1 MHVELD
7 GGGGGGGASPWAAA
21 AVLGHHHHHHHHRPA
36 DTDHHHLHHHHNHLH
51 PAAAAAAAA
60 ANGFHPAHPAHTPM
74 DLHVPQPFPYYRYRD
89 ESLCWPE
96 RKPLSEDGHSPSMNA
111 RILELRKEKSR
122 DAARSRRG
130 KENYEFYELA
140 KMLPLPA
147 AITSQLDKASIIR
160 LTISYLKLR
169 DFSGHGDPP
178 WTRDGPQSA
187 SKNLKGTS
195 ARNRSPSTIALELFE
210 QHQGTHILQSL
221 DGFAF
226 ALAADGRFLYISETV
241 SIYLGLS
248 QVEMTGSSV
257 FDYIHQA
264 DHSELAEQ
272 LGLGLTQGQGMAS
285 PSPSSA
291 GSEEGSSNVGTANP
305 DVSSVMSL
313 SSTNAYKGLDRAF
326 CIRMKSTLTK
336 RGCHFKSSGYRVVL
350 LICRLRPQY
359 TFSHNRKCAPPLLG
373 AVSLAIALPP
383 PSVHEIRL
391 ETDMFVTRLYF
402 DFRIAH
408 CEPRVAEILDY
419 TADELTGMNMYTLCH
434 GEDVGKLRKCHL
446 DLINKGQ
453 MMTHYYRVMNKNGG
467 YTWMQTCGTVV
478 CNSKNA
484 EEQNIICV
492 NYVVS
497 AREFD
502 NLIMDCCQME
512 EHIRQRAVK
521 REETG
526 GNDPENGS
534 PDGGGGDGR
543 GGNPRRDHL
552 TPADL
557 DDGHSAD
564 GQGDPTR
571 GRNHVDITQLNNAPS
586 ERLQLNNNNSIGIQP
601 KKSGNDKRKAHKRKI
616 ADRDEAAAAVLTAD
630 SCCSSSEEDT
640 LVNRKQHFASLS
652 PASSSCQSTLPPS
665 PPKTNG
671 SGSDKRPA
679 ASDPN
684 AVKELEH
691 AMSKHLP
698 PTTDKTSTS
707 SVAAAHQPTDF
718 STDALLKQQQQ
729 KSTIQWIGAHHLG
742 HHHHLHQQQQ
752 HQQLQ
757 QQQQQQQQNGSLHLQ
772 QHQHHHHPAGP
783 PHHHHLQHH
792 QQQQQHHHHHQGAS
806 PHGQQSTGGAPGTTL
821 PASAL
826 LRQIYANRESVIRA
840 NVHAPRSPGASA
852 VSYYAGEMSTLPT
865 PPGSEGGYSEQ
876 QQFGP
881 QKNEF
886 GNGGSLAVPPPYS
899 YADYHTAMTPP
910 SSVSP
915 RDKHQHQHQQ
925 QQQQQHQQQHQYD
938 LYGPPPTSADALL
951 QIRQQHLHQ
960 QYGHHAEVTSSAA
973 PALPLKP
980 QPYNPAPP
988 PPPPP
993 AVPLDHY
1000 DQTSAAAA
1008 AAAAAFYHSAAGFHL
1023 YHPSKSTMA
1032 TGPPLPPPPPSSV
1045 YAADSL
1051 KNHHN
1056 WYSTPT

>member
-1 MHVELD
+1 MLPYQAMAMDYAVGSASFQRHP
-7 GGGGGGGASPWAAA
+7 GANM
-21 AVLGHHHHHHHHRPA
+21 GHHHHGAGGPGGG
-36 DTDHHHLHHHHNHLH
+36 
-51 PAAAAAAAA
+51 PAAAAA
-60 ANGFHPAHPAHTPM
+60 F
-74 DLHVPQPFPYYRYRD
+74 
-89 ESLCWPE
+89 
-96 RKPLSEDGHSPSMNA
+96 SPSWFVPADLCMPFAKQNQPLVEPG
-111 RILELRKEKSR
+111 ILELRKEKSR

-178 WTRDGPQSA
+178 WTRDGPPSA

-195 ARNRSPSTIALELFE
+195 ARNRSPSTIAMELFE

-272 LGLGLTQGQGMAS
+272 LGLGLSQGQGMAS

-291 GSEEGSSNVGTANP
+291 GSEEGNSNVGTANP

-313 SSTNAYKGLDRAF
+313 SSSNAYKGLDRAF

-350 LICRLRPQY
+350 LVCRLRPQY

-402 DFRIAH
+402 DLRIAH

-419 TADELTGMNMYTLCH
+419 TADELTGMNLYTLCH
-434 GEDVGKLRKCHL
+434 GEDVSKLRKCHL

-497 AREFD
+497 AREYD

-534 PDGGGGDGR
+534 PGGDGGDGR

-557 DDGHSAD
+557 DDGPSAD
-564 GQGDPTR
+564 GHGDPTR
-571 GRNHVDITQLNNAPS
+571 GRNHVDITQLNSGPP
-586 ERLQLNNNNSIGIQP
+586 ERLQINNVGINLLP
-601 KKSGNDKRKAHKRKI
+601 KKGDKRRAHKRKI
-616 ADRDEAAAAVLTAD
+616 TELMSRDED
-630 SCCSSSEEDT
+630 NSCCSSSEEDT
-640 LVNRKQHFASLS
+640 VARKHFSSLS

-665 PPKTNG
+665 SPKTIG
-671 SGSDKRPA
+671 GDKRGGVG
-679 ASDPN
+679 DPN

-698 PTTDKTSTS
+698 SSAADKTPSA
-707 SVAAAHQPTDF
+707 VHQPTDF

-742 HHHHLHQQQQ
+742 H
-752 HQQLQ
+752 
-757 QQQQQQQQNGSLHLQ
+757 
-772 QHQHHHHPAGP
+772 QHHTHHPNGP
-783 PHHHHLQHH
+783 SHHPSHNQHH
-792 QQQQQHHHHHQGAS
+792 G
-806 PHGQQSTGGAPGTTL
+806 TL

-840 NVHAPRSPGASA
+840 NVHAPRSPGGGGGTA
-852 VSYYAGEMSTLPT
+852 VYYPGEMNTLPT
-865 PPGSEGGYSEQ
+865 PPGSEGGYGEQ
-876 QQFGP
+876 QFMP
-881 QKNEF
+881 QKPSGDF
-886 GNGGSLAVPPPYS
+886 NGLVPPPYN
-899 YADYHTAMTPP
+899 YADYHSAMTPP

-915 RDKHQHQHQQ
+915 RDKQQ
-925 QQQQQHQQQHQYD
+925 PLNAYD
-938 LYGPPPTSADALL
+938 AYAPTADVL
-951 QIRQQHLHQ
+951 RQ
-960 QYGHHAEVTSSAA
+960 QYGHHAEVTSS
-973 PALPLKP
+973 LPLKP
-980 QPYNPAPP
+980 QPYNPGP
-988 PPPPP
+988 
-993 AVPLDHY
+993 VLDHY
-1000 DQTSAAAA
+1000 DQSAQ
-1008 AAAAAFYHSAAGFHL
+1008 FYHSAAGFHL
-1023 YHPSKSTMA
+1023 YHPSSAGKTA
-1032 TGPPLPPPPPSSV
+1032 AGGPPPPPPPPAV
-1045 YAADSL
+1045 YLDPL
-1051 KNHHN
+1051 KNPHN
-1056 WYSTPT
+1056 WYPTPS

>member
-7 GGGGGGGASPWAAA
+7 GSRVSSWAAA
-21 AVLGHHHHHHHHRPA
+21 ASMLGHRRHHHYPCQNAGGQEHHHHLPTVVA
-36 DTDHHHLHHHHNHLH
+36 STT
-51 PAAAAAAAA
+51 AV
-60 ANGFHPAHPAHTPM
+60 ANSFHPHSTHTPM
-74 DLHVPQPFPYYRYRD
+74 DLHVSQPFTHY
-89 ESLCWPE
+89 
-96 RKPLSEDGHSPSMNA
+96 RKPFLEEEITPSVNS

-178 WTRDGPQSA
+178 WSRDGVQSA

-195 ARNRSPSTIALELFE
+195 GRNRSPSTIAMELFE

-291 GSEEGSSNVGTANP
+291 GSEEGNSNVGTANP

-313 SSTNAYKGLDRAF
+313 SSSNAYKGLDRAF

-350 LICRLRPQY
+350 LVCRLRPQY

-402 DFRIAH
+402 DLRIAH
-408 CEPRVAEILDY
+408 CEPRVAEVLDY
-419 TADELTGMNMYTLCH
+419 TADELTGMNLYTLCH
-434 GEDVGKLRKCHL
+434 GEDVSKLRKCHL

-497 AREFD
+497 AREYD

-512 EHIRQRAVK
+512 EHIRQRVVK

-534 PDGGGGDGR
+534 PGGDGGDGR
-543 GGNPRRDHL
+543 GGNTRRDHL

-557 DDGHSAD
+557 DDGPSTD
-564 GQGDPTR
+564 GHGDPTR
-571 GRNHVDITQLNNAPS
+571 GRNHVDITQLNNTAS
-586 ERLQLNNNNSIGIQP
+586 ERLQLSNSVIGLQS
-601 KKSGNDKRKAHKRKI
+601 KKLEKRRAHKRKI
-616 ADRDEAAAAVLTAD
+616 NEILSREDDN
-630 SCCSSSEEDT
+630 SCCSSSEEEPS
-640 LVNRKQHFASLS
+640 NRKHFSSLS
-652 PASSSCQSTLPPS
+652 PASSSCQSTIPPS
-665 PPKTNG
+665 PPKTIGSEKRNNG
-671 SGSDKRPA
+671 N
-679 ASDPN
+679 DPST
-684 AVKELEH
+684 VKDLEH

-698 PTTDKTSTS
+698 STTEKMS
-707 SVAAAHQPTDF
+707 SAVSQPTDF
-718 STDALLKQQQQ
+718 STDTLLKQQQ
-729 KSTIQWIGAHHLG
+729 KTTIQWIGAHHL
-742 HHHHLHQQQQ
+742 
-752 HQQLQ
+752 
-757 QQQQQQQQNGSLHLQ
+757 S
-772 QHQHHHHPAGP
+772 HQHHAQHANGQSHHSS
-783 PHHHHLQHH
+783 HNQHH
-792 QQQQQHHHHHQGAS
+792 G
-806 PHGQQSTGGAPGTTL
+806 TL

-840 NVHAPRSPGASA
+840 NVHAPRSPNSNTGTAI
-852 VSYYAGEMSTLPT
+852 YYPGDISTLPT
-865 PPGSEGGYSEQ
+865 PPGSEGGYSDQ
-876 QQFGP
+876 QQYMS
-881 QKNEF
+881 QKPSGGDF
-886 GNGGSLAVPPPYS
+886 NGLIPPPYNFS
-899 YADYHTAMTPP
+899 DYHSAMTPP

-915 RDKHQHQHQQ
+915 REKQQ
-925 QQQQQHQQQHQYD
+925 SLNVYEA
-938 LYGPPPTSADALL
+938 YGSTADVL
-951 QIRQQHLHQ
+951 RQ
-960 QYGHHAEVTSSAA
+960 QYGHHAEVTSST
-973 PALPLKP
+973 LPLKP
-980 QPYNPAPP
+980 QPYNPAP
-988 PPPPP
+988 
-993 AVPLDHY
+993 VLDHY
-1000 DQTSAAAA
+1000 DQSAQ
-1008 AAAAAFYHSAAGFHL
+1008 FYHSAAGFHL
-1023 YHPSKSTMA
+1023 YHSPSKTA
-1032 TGPPLPPPPPSSV
+1032 NGGPPPPPSV
-1045 YAADSL
+1045 YVDPL
-1051 KNHHN
+1051 KNPHN
-1056 WYSTPT
+1056 WYSAPS